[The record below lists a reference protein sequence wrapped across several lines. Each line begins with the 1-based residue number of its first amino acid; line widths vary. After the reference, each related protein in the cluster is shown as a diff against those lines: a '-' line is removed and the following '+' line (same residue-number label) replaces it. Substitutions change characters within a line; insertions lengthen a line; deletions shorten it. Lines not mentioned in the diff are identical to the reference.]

1 MMTNISDMVRI
12 LVHILDIWQS
22 SGYFT
27 YTLAEDHDGKPR
39 LIQPGEQYKIAQEYL
54 ADNG

>member
-1 MMTNISDMVRI
+1 MTNISDMVRI